1 MTQNVICIKTAKSH
15 VILKRFSLTT
25 SNLDVLNKLSFT
37 WRVDVLHHITGLL
50 LPSSCVNNCIATVGA
65 WGVQGLPQSKKKKT
79 KNTHTHV
86 YTQASITEEY
96 LWRKKKQWGGRGGG
110 WLKETLCWRKVWSEE
125 TAFLQACCS
134 LAVKDCNS
142 FCFNAICLTRS
153 LAVHER
159 GQIFPDHLPTE
170 HSLPLLFSSI

>member
-1 MTQNVICIKTAKSH
+1 M
-15 VILKRFSLTT
+15 
-25 SNLDVLNKLSFT
+25 
-37 WRVDVLHHITGLL
+37 HHITGLL

-65 WGVQGLPQSKKKKT
+65 WGVQGLPQSKKQKT

-86 YTQASITEEY
+86 YTQASITLKNICGE
-96 LWRKKKQWGGRGGG
+96 KKTMGREGGMAQRN
-110 WLKETLCWRKVWSEE
+110 LM
-125 TAFLQACCS
+125 QAYCS
-134 LAVKDCNS
+134 LPVKDCNS

-153 LAVHER
+153 LAVRER